1 MFCPNCGNKN
11 DDSSAFCAWCGTPL
25 KNFAPPT
32 PPVQQPAQ
40 PVQQPIQ
47 QPVQAQEPV
56 YPAPVQ
62 PEQAPVYPE
71 PEPEP
76 VEESNNCEDVRCS
89 NCGAQMPG
97 DERVCP
103 NCGHICIS
111 EVDEEEEESSSK
123 GKIIGII
130 IGAIVLL
137 GGIAFLGHKME
148 WWELPFLS
156 SNATTIEEAPEE
168 LDFDRIS
175 GTINAESGISG
186 TFNYDIAWPE
196 GGDADVRN
204 EIRSWIFKTIFD
216 KPYTQGDNL
225 KESLNTAAQEFFAN
239 NSDIDGPLKTITVKD
254 ESEDTFDGYLNLQAS
269 IFTNAEGGSR
279 RSNFFENSKFQLIM
293 RLDDNKIIT
302 SNELKGQN
310 AIKDANKIRRL
321 IHKYQNISEYLDENE
336 VPTVDE
342 TCLYLSKDGVSI
354 ASYNSVFN
362 RGRLETFCII
372 PYAEAIPMLSDEI
385 KAFLP
390 ENLVADADAAAM
402 EGLTE
407 DLMRSLIT
415 KANIEDPDAFSSG
428 LKNLIVKNKS
438 LYGPHYDYQS
448 DWDFT
453 IFKFAWSDP
462 ERYMVRNPEV
472 KIMEYY
478 LENGRKIVRAVF
490 DVRDRDIQ
498 TGWFSQ
504 GSCEPTLFAADFI
517 KEDGKWVVDDIY
529 TQDDPYGHPIQ
540 AFDIQRAR
548 SFKKEV
554 KSDIDNYNSIDWTER
569 EDWDV

>member
-71 PEPEP
+71 PEPAPVQPEAEQPEP

-89 NCGAQMPG
+89 NCGTQMPG

-130 IGAIVLL
+130 LGAIALL

-148 WWELPFLS
+148 WWEIPFLS
-156 SNATTIEEAPEE
+156 SSSEKSTEDANEE

-321 IHKYQNISEYLDENE
+321 IHKYQNISEYLDENK

-372 PYAEAIPMLSDEI
+372 PYAEAIPALSDEV
-385 KAFLP
+385 KSFLP
-390 ENLVADADAAAM
+390 NEMVEAAM
-402 EGLTE
+402 ADYQKEQEAMAEFKKSLPSFELLYINSVYSDGNHEKLNLEERGFKKKQNTNIVDSECGEMDFGTTE
-407 DLMRSLIT
+407 YTLMVDPDHYCLIT
-415 KANIEDPDAFSSG
+415 DVPYLEGSA
-428 LKNLIVKNKS
+428 
-438 LYGPHYDYQS
+438 
-448 DWDFT
+448 T
-453 IFKFAWSDP
+453 IFSIVGYP
-462 ERYMVRNPEV
+462 ELMEEYKAEAEAFKRSGRYSNYGDNPW
-472 KIMEYY
+472 
-478 LENGRKIVRAVF
+478 LEIRENEIEIG
-490 DVRDRDIQ
+490 
-498 TGWFSQ
+498 
-504 GSCEPTLFAADFI
+504 
-517 KEDGKWVVDDIY
+517 DG
-529 TQDDPYGHPIQ
+529 H
-540 AFDIQRAR
+540 
-548 SFKKEV
+548 
-554 KSDIDNYNSIDWTER
+554 
-569 EDWDV
+569 